1 MRWVYSYL
9 VLALFVACGG
19 ESVHQDPGTGGE
31 PAGDTSSST
40 TGAAEPTSTASAASE
55 SAGPN
60 NAEESTTGDSSTT
73 AFTATEAL
81 DTDGTVGAST
91 TQSSGDTDDTAGPAE
106 TESAGASD
114 PSDTETGTG
123 GDPQACVG
131 AASPVSAEMIA
142 YLDSQIG
149 NPGGEPE
156 LLHVRFSS
164 QSFTCAD
171 PHGELAC
178 GHNWEV
184 ALQIPAE
191 FQVPGVYA
199 LADGQVHAS
208 AHANGGGGDDVC
220 EEADGAVTG
229 TLEIDAVEDGAVTGR
244 LCHLRAFLL
253 EGPIVL
259 DGTFVAP
266 RCPQ

>member
-1 MRWVYSYL
+1 MRLVYSYL
-9 VLALFVACGG
+9 VLALFGACGG
-19 ESVHQDPGTGGE
+19 ESVHQDPGTTDE
-31 PAGDTSSST
+31 PASDTSTST
-40 TGAAEPTSTASAASE
+40 TGAAEPTSTTSAASVATE
-55 SAGPN
+55 SAEPPN

-73 AFTATEAL
+73 VFTATEAL
-81 DTDGTVGAST
+81 DTSST
-91 TQSSGDTDDTAGPAE
+91 TQFSGDTDDTVGPGE
-106 TESAGASD
+106 TESAGDTD
-114 PSDTETGTG
+114 PSETETGTG
-123 GDPQACVG
+123 GDPQPCVG
-131 AASPVSAEMIA
+131 GASPVDAQMIA

-171 PHGELAC
+171 PHDELAC

-184 ALQIPAE
+184 SLQIPAE

-199 LADGQVHAS
+199 LADGQVYANGHAT
-208 AHANGGGGDDVC
+208 GGGGDDVC
-220 EEADGAVTG
+220 EEGDGAVTG

-253 EGPIVL
+253 EGPIEL